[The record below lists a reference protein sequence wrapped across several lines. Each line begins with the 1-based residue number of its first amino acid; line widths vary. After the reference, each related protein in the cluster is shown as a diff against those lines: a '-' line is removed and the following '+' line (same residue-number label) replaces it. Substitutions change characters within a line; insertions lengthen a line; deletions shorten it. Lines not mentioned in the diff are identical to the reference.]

1 MKICWQG
8 FLGTNHSWSIVGQN
22 ICRALIKKEH
32 DVHMFSTNGIQYFPD
47 DLQNNLIGY
56 TDNETKL
63 GYGRNPDNDYDI
75 QLTYTAMRNFS
86 SYLSHGTKNRFAI
99 WNYET
104 TVLPHGFAKNY
115 RFTDLMLPS
124 SEFSKKIFVNAG
136 IPADHQV
143 VVPHGVNI
151 DKFETVEPIK
161 LKTKKSFKILANIA
175 QPHIRKNI
183 PGLLEAY
190 GRAFT
195 KKDDVCLI
203 LKVVNKKPTQQ
214 FDVSF
219 NEIFNDFKSKYKN
232 HAEIEII
239 TNFIIDIESLYNACD
254 VVFTMTHAECFWMP
268 GLEGMAANKLIIAPR
283 YGGQLDYMNDDN
295 SLLIEGKEIK
305 ADKRMQYWT
314 QSPYAA
320 MFDPSVDSAAALLKV
335 ANKNYNT
342 LMEKFI
348 PNMQAMIK
356 THTWD
361 IVADKI
367 LDLAK

>member
-22 ICRALIKKEH
+22 ICRSLIKRGHE
-32 DVHMFSTNGIQYFPD
+32 VHMFSTNGLEYFPK
-47 DLQNNLIGY
+47 DLQSNLRVLE
-56 TDNETKL
+56 DN
-63 GYGRNPDNDYDI
+63 YDM

-86 SYLSHGTKNRFAI
+86 SYLSHGSKNRFAI

-115 RFTDLMLPS
+115 RFTDKMLPS
-124 SEFSKKIFVNAG
+124 SQFSKKIFADAG
-136 IPADHQV
+136 IPNDAMV
-143 VVPHGVNI
+143 VVPHGI
-151 DKFETVEPIK
+151 DLQKFESVQPHP

-183 PGLLEAY
+183 PGLLDAF
-190 GRAFT
+190 GKAFT
-195 KKDDVCLI
+195 KQDDVCLV
-203 LKVVNKKPTQQ
+203 LKVVNKPQTQA

-219 NEIFNDFKSKYKN
+219 NEIYSTFKQKYKN
-232 HAEIEII
+232 HAEIEILP
-239 TNFIIDIESLYNACD
+239 NFIVDIEGLYKSCHA
-254 VVFTMTHAECFWMP
+254 VITMTHAECFWMP
-268 GLEGMAANKLIIAPR
+268 GLEGMAAQNLIIAPR

-295 SLLIEGKEIK
+295 SLLIDGKEVK

-320 MFDPSVDSAAALLKV
+320 VFNPNIEHAVEVLRSAKNNYDS
-335 ANKNYNT
+335 
-342 LMEKFI
+342 LMEKFR
-348 PNMQAMIK
+348 PNMKSTVQ

-361 IVADKI
+361 AVAGQI
-367 LDLAK
+367 LELVR